1 MKSNLK
7 FCLNLKYRYFNQK
20 DLLSKVPDLFYV
32 LAIIY
37 GSIGFI
43 AICLIFNFE
52 DNTTQINH
60 IYCDLNESQT
70 NLLSVDNN
78 NETISI
84 RLAAFSTN
92 YSLRQAL
99 NTRYF
104 YILWITFGLS
114 TQSAYFNGS
123 MIKAFGQS
131 FIFDDHYLALILSLS
146 FIFNGIGGI
155 FWGKLLDFL
164 RFRVRFFLEIIS
176 NQFFLT

>member
-1 MKSNLK
+1 M
-7 FCLNLKYRYFNQK
+7 
-20 DLLSKVPDLFYV
+20 
-32 LAIIY
+32 AIIY
-37 GSIGFI
+37 SSIGFI

-52 DNTTQINH
+52 ENTTELNNN
-60 IYCDLNESQT
+60 YCDLNESQT
-70 NLLSVDNN
+70 NLLLTDNN
-78 NETISI
+78 NETVSI
-84 RLAAFSTN
+84 RSPVFSTN

-99 NTRYF
+99 TTRYF

-155 FWGKLLDFL
+155 FWGKLLDLL
-164 RFRVRFFLEIIS
+164 RFRVRFFWKLFQINFLNIRVKTILKIYKFYDHFIS
-176 NQFFLT
+176 KTLNLS